1 VTDTRRIAVAVVESD
16 GHTLVGVRP
25 DGGDLAGYHE
35 FPGGKCESDETPRAC
50 AVRECREETGL
61 VVVPRE
67 HLVTTTH
74 DYEHARVEIH
84 FWRCVLSPDL
94 PDRAAARDGFQWVPL
109 SELNSLKFPEANNE
123 VLRLLAPSASGP

>member
-1 VTDTRRIAVAVVESD
+1 MVESD
-16 GHTLVGVRP
+16 RHVLVGVRA
-25 DGGDLAGYHE
+25 DGVDLAGHHE

-50 AVRECREETGL
+50 VVRECREETGL

-74 DYEHARVEIH
+74 EYEHARLEIH

-94 PDRAAARDGFQWVPL
+94 PDRAAARNGFQWVPL
-109 SELNSLKFPEANNE
+109 TDLNTLQFPAANEQVLK
-123 VLRLLAPSASGP
+123 LLAASASGP